1 MLLVFSLGREFLAQ
15 GLMIFAVLANYLFKL
30 ANVDSTAW
38 MQKGVAV
45 AAYTVAVLC
54 QLSQDYLP

>member
-54 QLSQDYLP
+54 